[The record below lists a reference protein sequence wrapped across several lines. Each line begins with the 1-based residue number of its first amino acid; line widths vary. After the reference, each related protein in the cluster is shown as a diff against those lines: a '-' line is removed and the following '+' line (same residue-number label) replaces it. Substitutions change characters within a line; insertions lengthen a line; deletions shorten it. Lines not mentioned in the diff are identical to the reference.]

1 MSNTKPFIFTMILL
15 LLLGAFMAVSSIGC
29 GNSYGTPYG
38 FSNLVP
44 HDASIAIKMINT
56 SSVSGGFH
64 APKSSANLLLSPAA
78 PLRATGTT
86 ITETSSTT
94 TNVTASGTLIKIRP
108 DDVYVSI
115 SDMSIYSTDGK
126 EYVLFT
132 EPKEIN
138 LLNLIKDGEVI
149 AMASDVPVGDYNRMK
164 FNINYMRILN
174 DGEKQRIALDQT
186 VYLSTND
193 ANLTQFSLQSSMKS
207 NVKLN
212 FDINDKVFKDRNGNY
227 QVFPSL
233 FLIYEGAEVIQ
244 RYN

>member
-1 MSNTKPFIFTMILL
+1 MYQSSNTYILSVALL
-15 LLLGAFMAVSSIGC
+15 LLFGGGLMLASTGC

-44 HDASIAIKMINT
+44 NDAAIVVKMINT
-56 SSVSGGFH
+56 SSIAGGLH
-64 APKSSANLLLSPAA
+64 SPKSAA
-78 PLRATGTT
+78 PGRASGTT
-86 ITETSSTT
+86 VTETTSTT
-94 TNVTASGTLIKIRP
+94 SNISASGTLIKIRP

-138 LLNLIKDGEVI
+138 LLNLIKDGEVV
-149 AMASDVPVGDYNRMK
+149 AMASDVPVGAYNRMK

-174 DGEKQRIALDQT
+174 EGEKQRIALDQT

-193 ANLTQFSLQSSMKS
+193 ANLTQFTLDSSNRAS
-207 NVKLN
+207 VKLN

-233 FLIYEGAEVIQ
+233 FLIYEGSEAVNK
-244 RYN
+244 Y

>member
-1 MSNTKPFIFTMILL
+1 MYQSSKPYVLSVIALIMIAGGLMFA
-15 LLLGAFMAVSSIGC
+15 GIGC

-44 HDASIAIKMINT
+44 SDGAIVVKMINST
-56 SSVSGGFH
+56 SISGGLH
-64 APKSSANLLLSPAA
+64 SPGQNAPG
-78 PLRATGTT
+78 RASGTV
-86 ITETSSTT
+86 ITETTSTT
-94 TNVTASGTLIKIRP
+94 SNTTASGTLIKVRP
-108 DDVYVSI
+108 DDVYVSV

-138 LLNLIKDGEVI
+138 LLNLIKDGEVV
-149 AMASDVPVGDYNRMK
+149 AMASDVPVGSYNRMK

-174 DGEKQRIALDQT
+174 EGEKQRIALDQT

-193 ANLTQFSLQSSMKS
+193 ANLTQFSLESSTRAS
-207 NVKLN
+207 VKLN

-233 FLIYEGAEVIQ
+233 FLIYEGSEAVQ
-244 RYN
+244 TYN

>member
-1 MSNTKPFIFTMILL
+1 MSNNKPFIFTAILI

-29 GNSYGTPYG
+29 GNSYGTSYSY
-38 FSNLVP
+38 SNIVA

-56 SSVSGGFH
+56 SSISGGLH
-64 APKSSANLLLSPAA
+64 APKSSANLLLA
-78 PLRATGTT
+78 PTPSRATATT
-86 ITETSSTT
+86 TTVTSSTT
-94 TNVTASGTLIKIRP
+94 TNKTASGTLIKIRP

-174 DGEKQRIALDQT
+174 EGEKQRIALDQT

-233 FLIYEGAEVIQ
+233 FLIYEGAEVVNS
-244 RYN
+244 YN